1 MNPEAEQ
8 RTEEYIKEL
17 EYEVA
22 LLKERV
28 KKVEARNRAYQFSIN
43 KIDDWFEYMNE
54 SDTDR
59 KKIHEILDNLTL
71 RLNNNGV

>member
-17 EYEVA
+17 EYELAV
-22 LLKERV
+22 LKKRV
-28 KKVEARNRAYQFSIN
+28 KVVELRNKAYQFSIN

-54 SDTDR
+54 SVADR
-59 KKIHEILDNLTL
+59 KKIHEILDNLTM
-71 RLNNNGV
+71 RLNSHD